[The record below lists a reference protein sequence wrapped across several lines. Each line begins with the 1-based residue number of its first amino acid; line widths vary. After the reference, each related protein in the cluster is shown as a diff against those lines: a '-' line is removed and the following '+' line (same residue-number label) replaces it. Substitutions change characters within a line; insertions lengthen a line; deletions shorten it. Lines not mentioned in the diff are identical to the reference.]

1 MSTFPYRYFHA
12 KFDILLDRV
21 PPIGKILSFLFGVF
35 EYFILETLRLID
47 AKLNMNSFGIVN
59 RYIFKSRWGG
69 KVIPLNTN
77 IDIETKFLPSQEILA
92 LLSRSKVTGISNC
105 YCRETQRKYSNSPN
119 CDHPIKTCIHIGF
132 GKSLR
137 EIPYKSENL
146 VKVSKS
152 EIKKLL
158 EESDRRGLVHQI
170 IFFPNPSFY
179 YVVCNCCSCCCVV
192 MNKFLKSGSPQMIKS
207 DFIAFTNVNKCND
220 CGICVQR
227 CNFGARKILKN
238 KLLFLKDYCF
248 GCGLCV
254 SECPEEAITL
264 IKPTD
269 NFASIL

>member
-1 MSTFPYRYFHA
+1 MAIFPYRYFHA
-12 KFDILLDRV
+12 KFDILISRV
-21 PPIGKILSFLFGVF
+21 PSIGKILSFAFGTVEF
-35 EYFILETLRLID
+35 LMLETFRFLD
-47 AKLNMNSFGIVN
+47 TKLNINTMELVN

-69 KVIPLNTN
+69 KVIPLNVN
-77 IDIETKFLPSQEILA
+77 LDMETRFLPSEEILA

-105 YCRETQRKYSNSPN
+105 YCRETQRKHSDTPN

-152 EIKKLL
+152 EIKQLL

-170 IFFPNPSFY
+170 IYFPNPSFY
-179 YVVCNCCSCCCVV
+179 YVVCNCCPCCCVI

-207 DFIAFTNVNKCND
+207 EFISYTDVTKCTN
-220 CGICVQR
+220 CGICEQR
-227 CNFGARKILKN
+227 CNFGARKLVNDKLK
-238 KLLFLKDYCF
+238 FFQDYCF

-264 IKPTD
+264 RKK
-269 NFASIL
+269 SQ